1 MTSSGAVA
9 RYKILGGN
17 TVNRGVG
24 NGGAQLN
31 KSQNIG
37 WVRAHRTDTALN
49 FFMTGFRAI
58 ALKKL

>member
-1 MTSSGAVA
+1 MGGHTVDSG
-9 RYKILGGN
+9 IGSE
-17 TVNRGVG
+17 
-24 NGGAQLN
+24 GAQIN